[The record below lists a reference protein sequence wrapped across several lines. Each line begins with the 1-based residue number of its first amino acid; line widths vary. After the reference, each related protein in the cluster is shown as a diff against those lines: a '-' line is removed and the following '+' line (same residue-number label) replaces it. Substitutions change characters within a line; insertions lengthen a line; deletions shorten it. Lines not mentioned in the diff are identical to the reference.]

1 MVQKKATEIF
11 SQWASSGKDIGM
23 EANHSP
29 AVDVMLD
36 HLIGSQ
42 TSPFSIIDAGCGNGW
57 VIRKISDHSLC
68 ERAIGVDGAQEMIE
82 KARSFDGDGQYFH
95 SDLLDWVPNEKV
107 DYVHSMEVLYYFK
120 QPDQLI
126 LHIIDNW
133 MNRNGT
139 MIMGMD
145 YYEENLESHSWP
157 VDLNTY
163 MAMLSIDGWITLFN
177 DCGLSKVTAFQTNAN
192 NDFPGTLVIK
202 GKKK

>member
-11 SQWASSGKDIGM
+11 SQWAISGKDIGM
-23 EANHSP
+23 ETNHSP

-36 HLIGSQ
+36 HLIGLQ

-57 VIRKISDHSLC
+57 VIRKISSHSLC
-68 ERAIGVDGAQEMIE
+68 ERAIGVDGALEMIE
-82 KARSFDGDGQYFH
+82 KARSFDGNGQYFH
-95 SDLLDWVPNEKV
+95 SDLLEWVPNEKV

-120 QPDQLI
+120 QPEQLI
-126 LHIIDNW
+126 LHIVENW
-133 MNRNGT
+133 MNPNGAI
-139 MIMGMD
+139 IMGMD
-145 YYEENLESHSWP
+145 YYEENLKSHSWP
-157 VDLNTY
+157 EDLNTY
-163 MAMLSIDGWITLFN
+163 MAMLSIDDWITLFN

>member
-1 MVQKKATEIF
+1 MVKKKATEIF
-11 SQWASSGKDIGM
+11 SQWAISGKDIGM
-23 EANHSP
+23 ETNHFP

-36 HLIGSQ
+36 HLIGLQ

-57 VIRKISDHSLC
+57 VIRKISGHSLC
-68 ERAIGVDGAQEMIE
+68 ERAIGVDGALEMIE

-95 SDLLDWVPNEKV
+95 SDLLEWVPNEKV

-126 LHIIDNW
+126 LHIVENW

-145 YYEENLESHSWP
+145 YYEENLKSHSWP
-157 VDLNTY
+157 ENLNTY
-163 MAMLSIDGWITLFN
+163 MAMLSIDDWITLFN
-177 DCGLSKVTAFQTNAN
+177 DCGLSKVTAFQTNAD